1 MSIFYKGYMGNQSV
15 MSKQNLLDFDT
26 DMTKKL
32 ERNQYVD
39 HAILEMP
46 TGFIGWSDIKTSGKK
61 ILSVDLY

>member
-1 MSIFYKGYMGNQSV
+1 MGNQSV

-32 ERNQYVD
+32 ERSQYVD

-46 TGFIGWSDIKTSGKK
+46 TGFIG
-61 ILSVDLY
+61 